1 MFGSLSPMELML
13 IFVVALLVFGPRKL
27 PELGKSIGKGLS
39 EFRRASQELRSTL
52 EEEVR
57 VEESRTPERPA
68 SPPPP
73 ALPAADQ
80 ATPATPEPV
89 SATSEPPS
97 AS

>member
-57 VEESRTPERPA
+57 VEEQRT
-68 SPPPP
+68 PPPP
-73 ALPAADQ
+73 AAREGD
-80 ATPATPEPV
+80 TPATLPAPPDPP
-89 SATSEPPS
+89 ATPPAPPDPPS